1 MNRDEAL
8 EIAREL
14 KKCSEEYESITVLEH
29 DTEFFDYVIKEL
41 ERTVQEVPV
50 NNNGD
55 EVKIKFK
62 IMFKNGQIGY
72 FISEDKVTI
81 ETVELLSTTIR
92 KVMEKGLKGSITM
105 IDTTDNKMT
114 LINLQEIAT
123 IGYSLAD

>member
-1 MNRDEAL
+1 MNREKAL

-14 KKCSEEYESITVLEH
+14 KECSEKYDSLTFLEH
-29 DTEFFDYVIKEL
+29 DIEFFDYVIKEL

-81 ETVELLSTTIR
+81 ETVESLSTTIR
-92 KVMEKGLKGSITM
+92 KVMEKGSKGSITM

>member
-1 MNRDEAL
+1 MNREKAL

-41 ERTVQEVPV
+41 ERTVQGVPV

>member
-1 MNRDEAL
+1 M
-8 EIAREL
+8 
-14 KKCSEEYESITVLEH
+14 
-29 DTEFFDYVIKEL
+29 
-41 ERTVQEVPV
+41 
-50 NNNGD
+50 
-55 EVKIKFK
+55 KIKFK